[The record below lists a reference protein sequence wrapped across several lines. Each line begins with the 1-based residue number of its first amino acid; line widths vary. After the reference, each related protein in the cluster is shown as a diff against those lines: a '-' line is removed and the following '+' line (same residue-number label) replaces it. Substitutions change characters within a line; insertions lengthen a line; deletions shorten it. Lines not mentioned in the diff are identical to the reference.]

1 MCLPPSPAGFLQAA
15 LAKAPAKRQDAGMRP
30 TTRLVP
36 DDENWQ
42 PDRTGYALFTTRL
55 GVCSIAWG
63 VRGVVA
69 VMLPDPSPD
78 TTRDRVL
85 HSATRRRPGGWRQ
98 ALSAGSLSP
107 AALQAVAGVQ
117 VLMAGRAE
125 GAGDASAIREDWAFA
140 QPRLTAAGMV
150 LPDVRAQFRSS
161 RWAANGLP
169 LLDDIPLDWH
179 GVPEFARHVYRLA
192 LAIAPGHTRTYG
204 ELAAVRAAGS
214 GTEEAASSANGGRG
228 LARAVGQA
236 LGANP
241 FAPVVPC
248 HRILAAQGGSGGFSA
263 SGGTRTK
270 LSLLEWEGAAL
281 GDGATLPLF

>member
-1 MCLPPSPAGFLQAA
+1 
-15 LAKAPAKRQDAGMRP
+15 MRP
-30 TTRLVP
+30 TTRPVL
-36 DDENWQ
+36 DDESWQ
-42 PDRTGYALFTTRL
+42 PDSTGHALFTTRL
-55 GVCSIAWG
+55 GVCALAWG
-63 VRGVVA
+63 GQSVVA

-78 TTRDRVL
+78 TARDRVL
-85 HSATRRRPGGWRQ
+85 LSATRRRPGGWRQ
-98 ALSAGSLSP
+98 ALSAGNLSP

-117 VLMAGRAE
+117 ILMAGRAQSDG
-125 GAGDASAIREDWAFA
+125 GAGGAKEDWAFT

-150 LPDVRAQFRSS
+150 LPDVRAQFTSS

-179 GVPEFARHVYRLA
+179 GIPEFAQHVYRLA

-204 ELAAVRAAGS
+204 ALAADLGAGS
-214 GTEEAASSANGGRG
+214 DADGFADSVNGGRG